1 MLNQSRNFLGQT
13 TEDEPRVFMPSDP
26 PWWWL
31 YDDVKIEEVHPSS
44 ITAGRMRI
52 WGANIEYEILNRFVI
67 IANDWLHDEAGISED
82 AAMQRILYA
91 LNSDYAANIEVVR
104 LRLVDKGIL
113 VMPSG
118 EIQVDNDETLVYEF
132 SSFLPD
138 GTSVLVFN
146 NAGKKLV
153 VEGEFFEETDLLIVK
168 NPINQVKESEERTG
182 LAPQISSCL
191 DSKYF
196 LASYRDL

>member
-13 TEDEPRVFMPSDP
+13 TEDEPQVFMPADP

-31 YDDVKIEEVHPSS
+31 YGDVKIEEVHPTS
-44 ITAGRMRI
+44 ITEGKMRI
-52 WGANIEYEILNRFVI
+52 WGATIEYVILNRFKI
-67 IANDWLHDEAGISED
+67 ISNDWIPEYGISED
-82 AAMQRILYA
+82 SAMQRILYA
-91 LNSDYAANIEVVR
+91 LNSDYAANIEIVR
-104 LRLVDKGIL
+104 HRLVDKGFL

-118 EIQVDNDETLVYEF
+118 EIKVDDDETLVYQF
-132 SSFLPD
+132 SSFLQD

-153 VEGEFFEETDLLIVK
+153 IEGEFFEETDLLIVK
-168 NPINQVKESEERTG
+168 KQINQVKESEEITG
-182 LAPQISSCL
+182 MDPHISSCL